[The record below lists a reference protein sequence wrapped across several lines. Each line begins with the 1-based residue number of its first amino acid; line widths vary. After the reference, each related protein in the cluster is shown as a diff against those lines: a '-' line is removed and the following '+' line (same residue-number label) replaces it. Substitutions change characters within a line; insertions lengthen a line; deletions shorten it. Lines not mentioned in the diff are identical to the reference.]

1 LGSQLLQAPA
11 TRRGKQLFRFPPNTR
26 LLSPI
31 WASCA
36 AKAHQARMLTTSP
49 PAPVVSARRKSAGA
63 TRDLPGIRFE
73 AGMARNPTPAPLGS
87 HALVFI

>member
-1 LGSQLLQAPA
+1 
-11 TRRGKQLFRFPPNTR
+11 
-26 LLSPI
+26 
-31 WASCA
+31 
-36 AKAHQARMLTTSP
+36 MLTTSP